1 MEKIQEAD
9 ADLEGTQKME
19 KDIEHLKQK
28 LMKKRGID
36 FEWKIQP
43 ILNPNETIEDD
54 IDEFCEKYTTVPELK
69 NSPDFAWHQKSPD
82 KGIKKKQDLLSPE
95 DK

>member
-1 MEKIQEAD
+1 
-9 ADLEGTQKME
+9 ME

-54 IDEFCEKYTTVPELK
+54 IEDFCDKFTTVPEAK
-69 NSPDFAWHQKSPD
+69 SSPFFP
-82 KGIKKKQDLLSPE
+82 KQ
-95 DK
+95 